1 MSIATRAL
9 TSARDRLKQAE
20 DSYRR
25 STGNEQTK
33 AKKARCVEV
42 AEYILKAV
50 ERQISEQY
58 NPPLTLDELR
68 KVDGE
73 PLWLQG
79 SIGWNYNGWSIV
91 KWRGRGCISICEI
104 PGCSQWVSVSDYGKT
119 WLAYRHKPKEG

>member
-25 STGNEQTK
+25 STGNEQTM

-68 KVDGE
+68 QMDGE
-73 PLWLQG
+73 PVWDNFLMEWC
-79 SIGWNYNGWSIV
+79 IV
-91 KWRGRGCISICEI
+91 MAHMCLGHGAVKYFDGGFNRLTERRF
-104 PGCSQWVSVSDYGKT
+104 
-119 WLAYRHKPKEG
+119 YRRKPEEG

>member
-25 STGNEQTK
+25 STGNEKTK

-42 AEYILKAV
+42 AEYTLKAV
-50 ERQISEQY
+50 ERQISEQF

-68 KVDGE
+68 HMDGE
-73 PLWLQG
+73 PVWVVCG
-79 SIGWNYNGWSIV
+79 AWADWRIPEFINIGAY
-91 KWRGRGCISICEI
+91 RGFIRFTDNSAELMEE
-104 PGCSQWVSVSDYGKT
+104 YGKA
-119 WLAYRHKPKEG
+119 WLAYRHRTKEG